1 MSVDCSLDTSA
12 IVSTFWEIAALVS
25 TALASTTL
33 ASTALVF
40 GSRSYSTRASPPK
53 PFRHYVNIEYFVL
66 HTGGCRYF
74 FDGTYADFSKFLK
87 ITTHPPPS
95 RME

>member
-1 MSVDCSLDTSA
+1 MQVK
-12 IVSTFWEIAALVS
+12 IPGENYKIRALC
-25 TALASTTL
+25 A
-33 ASTALVF
+33 
-40 GSRSYSTRASPPK
+40 GGGGGGGGG
-53 PFRHYVNIEYFVL
+53 
-66 HTGGCRYF
+66 GGCRYF

>member
-1 MSVDCSLDTSA
+1 MSKLGIRGILYIMGCNGIISA
-12 IVSTFWEIAALVS
+12 YFDHLYPLVN
-25 TALASTTL
+25 TEKLFL
-33 ASTALVF
+33 NPKYYGVF
-40 GSRSYSTRASPPK
+40 NVRFFEKNA
-53 PFRHYVNIEYFVL
+53 HY
-66 HTGGCRYF
+66 TGGGGGGGCRYF

>member
-1 MSVDCSLDTSA
+1 MLTEAGKNCKKLADLKCERSLKHSVHLFLVLFQVFVA
-12 IVSTFWEIAALVS
+12 TFCYFCISFVPIQ
-25 TALASTTL
+25 
-33 ASTALVF
+33 
-40 GSRSYSTRASPPK
+40 YSPNLGGR
-53 PFRHYVNIEYFVL
+53 
-66 HTGGCRYF
+66 GGCRYF